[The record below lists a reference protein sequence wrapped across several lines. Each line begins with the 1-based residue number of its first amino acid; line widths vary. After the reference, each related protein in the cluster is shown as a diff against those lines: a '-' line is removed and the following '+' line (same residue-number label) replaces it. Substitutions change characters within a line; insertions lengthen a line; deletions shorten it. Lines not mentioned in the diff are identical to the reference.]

1 MSRLI
6 GWAAVVLLTL
16 SACGDGRADRSEPGG
31 GACGV
36 PGLVAEP
43 RPTIKEGSCGI
54 VRPVAV
60 TRVAGVDLSRPAL
73 LSCPAAR
80 ALDKWVRGGAL
91 PASEGRGL
99 QSMTVVADYAC
110 RTRNS
115 RPGAR
120 LSEHAKGNAIDIA
133 AFSFKDGSRVT
144 VLEGWNGPRRDRR
157 LLREMH
163 RTACG
168 PFGTVLGPDS
178 DRFHRDHFHFDVADY
193 RSGSYCR

>member
-6 GWAAVVLLTL
+6 GLAAIVLLTL
-16 SACGDGRADRSEPGG
+16 SACGDGRSERSEGG

-43 RPTIKEGSCGI
+43 RPAIRNGACGI
-54 VRPVAV
+54 ARPVAV
-60 TRVAGVDLSRPAL
+60 SRVAGVDLSRPAL

-80 ALDKWVRGGAL
+80 ALDKWVRKGAL

-99 QSMTVVADYAC
+99 TRMTVAAHYAC

-120 LSEHAKGNAIDIA
+120 LSEHAKGNAIDIS
-133 AFSFKDGSRVT
+133 AFSFRDGTRVT

-157 LLREMH
+157 MLRQMH
-163 RTACG
+163 RSACG
-168 PFGTVLGPDS
+168 PFGTVLGPES

-193 RSGSYCR
+193 RSGPYCR